1 MHFELEITSGCKFAG
16 CIFMGRII
24 AVCWW
29 GGASRPSCLWT
40 GHRGGGSKS
49 AVLGCLVS
57 VSVGW
62 TVSPGVARRL
72 AVATTVD
79 ASWRCHLSLCSALA
93 VRCCHSVHVFG
104 PETTALAAAAAVC
117 NNQTDSRCTTTN
129 LGAADTH
136 CDVPPA
142 RLGCPGYLFLY
153 RLRQSVLWCR
163 VIAFSSNVSRV
174 RNAMDAGGYCA
185 DRQMLVTLLVWLL
198 LTAATEQCCRH

>member
-1 MHFELEITSGCKFAG
+1 MRFELEITSGCKFAG
-16 CIFMGRII
+16 CNFMGRII

-29 GGASRPSCLWT
+29 GGASRPSLLWT
-40 GHRGGGSKS
+40 GHR
-49 AVLGCLVS
+49 S
-57 VSVGW
+57 VKVCCPRLPCFCVRGWSVGW

-79 ASWRCHLSLCSALA
+79 DPRAASRRCHLSLCSALA

-104 PETTALAAAAAVC
+104 PETTALAAPAAVC

-153 RLRQSVLWCR
+153 RLRQSVL
-163 VIAFSSNVSRV
+163 
-174 RNAMDAGGYCA
+174 
-185 DRQMLVTLLVWLL
+185 
-198 LTAATEQCCRH
+198 

>member
-1 MHFELEITSGCKFAG
+1 MHFELEISSGCKFAG
-16 CIFMGRII
+16 CNFMGRII

-29 GGASRPSCLWT
+29 VGGVHPVHLSSGLAI
-40 GHRGGGSKS
+40 GGSKS
-49 AVLGCLVS
+49 AVLDCLVS

-79 ASWRCHLSLCSALA
+79 DPRAASRRCHLSLLCSALA

-104 PETTALAAAAAVC
+104 PETTALAAPAAVC
-117 NNQTDSRCTTTN
+117 NNQTDRRCTTTN

-153 RLRQSVLWCR
+153 RLRQSVL
-163 VIAFSSNVSRV
+163 
-174 RNAMDAGGYCA
+174 
-185 DRQMLVTLLVWLL
+185 
-198 LTAATEQCCRH
+198 